1 MAVITFIGSGQMASA
16 ITFPAFENGNEVRL
30 VGSPLDGEVIDAL
43 RESGFHPNLQR
54 TLHDGIKF
62 YKIDE
67 VADALAGA
75 DLVICGVS
83 SFGVD

>member
-30 VGSPLDGEVIDAL
+30 VGSPLDGEIIDAL
-43 RESGFHPNLQR
+43 RKAGFHPNLQR

-67 VADALAGA
+67 VQDALAGA

>member
-1 MAVITFIGSGQMASA
+1 MAKITFIGSGQMASA
-16 ITFPAFENGNEVRL
+16 ISFPAFENGNEVRL
-30 VGSPLDGEVIDAL
+30 VGSPLDGEIIDAL
-43 RESGFHPNLQR
+43 RKDNFHPNLQR
-54 TLHDGIKF
+54 GLHEGINY

-67 VADALAGA
+67 VKDALAGA

>member
-1 MAVITFIGSGQMASA
+1 MAVITFIGAGQMASG

-30 VGSPLDGEVIDAL
+30 VGSPLDGEIIDAL
-43 RESGFHPNLQR
+43 RRDNFHPNLKR
-54 TLHDGIKF
+54 TLYDGIKY

-67 VADALAGA
+67 VREALRGA
-75 DLVICGVS
+75 ELVICGVS